1 MRHSRTATTA
11 AAAFAA
17 VVGLTLAGCAATDDA
32 NEPAADSSTTTPSPQ
47 IALTYDGGLLVLDA
61 ETLEV
66 AGDLPIEGFTR
77 VNPSGNDRHI
87 MVTTTEGFR
96 VLDTGAGIDEPE
108 LTDLVFEASEAGHV
122 VRHADR
128 TVLFAD
134 GTGDI
139 TLFDTADLN
148 SDELP
153 ETETVESEAAHHGVA
168 IELED
173 GTLLSTIGTPDSR
186 TGARVLDPSGAEIAR
201 NEDCPAVHGEG
212 TAADEV
218 VVFGCENGVLV
229 YTDGAF
235 TKIPAPDAYG
245 RMGNAYVTETSPIA
259 VGDYNS
265 DPDSEGYL
273 LSELTLID
281 TVALTSTVVDLPE
294 GVEYTWRGV
303 SRGPQDEIVLLSADG
318 TLNLLDETTGEVTE
332 SWSVIDPWESP
343 VEWQDAHPAL
353 TVHDGI
359 AYVTEP
365 AADRILAVD
374 LATGET
380 VAEGDLP
387 ATPNE
392 IAITG

>member
-1 MRHSRTATTA
+1 MRHPRTSTA

-17 VVGLTLAGCAATDDA
+17 VVGLTLAGCAATDDTT
-32 NEPAADSSTTTPSPQ
+32 EPAADSSTSTPSPQ

-61 ETLEV
+61 ATLDV

-153 ETETVESEAAHHGVA
+153 ETETVESEEAHHGVA

-173 GTLLSTIGTPDSR
+173 GTLLSTLGTPDSR
-186 TGARVLDPSGAEIAR
+186 SGARALDPSGAEVTR

-235 TKIPAPDAYG
+235 TKIPAPDVYG

-303 SRGPQDEIVLLSADG
+303 GRGPQDEIVLLSADG
-318 TLNLLDETTGEVTE
+318 TLNLLDETTGEITE

-374 LATGET
+374 LSTGET
-380 VAEGDLP
+380 LAEGELP

>member
-1 MRHSRTATTA
+1 MRHSRTTTA
-11 AAAFAA
+11 AAAFVA
-17 VVGLTLAGCAATDDA
+17 VGLTLAGCAATDDA
-32 NEPAADSSTTTPSPQ
+32 NAPAADSSNGTPGPQ

-66 AGDLPIEGFTR
+66 AGDLPIDGFTR

-139 TLFDTADLN
+139 TLLDTEDLN

-173 GTLLSTIGTPDSR
+173 GTLLSTLGTPDVR
-186 TGARVLDPSGAEIAR
+186 TGARALDPSGAEIAR

-229 YTDGAF
+229 YKDGAF

-281 TVALTSTVVDLPE
+281 TATLSSSVVDLPE

-303 SRGPQDEIVLLSADG
+303 SRGQQDEIVLLSADG
-318 TLNLLDETTGEVTE
+318 TLNLLDETTGEITE
-332 SWSVIDPWESP
+332 SWSVIEAWESP

-365 AADRILAVD
+365 AADRIVAVD

-380 VAEGDLP
+380 VAEGELP